1 MTVADTP
8 PYRVQEL
15 DQLQK
20 GAEGDEDP
28 GAEEVE
34 DLGTDDVGQV
44 GLKTQEL
51 MNTQWL
57 KTQRL

>member
-15 DQLQK
+15 DQLQE

-34 DLGTDDVGQV
+34 DLGTDDVGHV
-44 GLKTQEL
+44 GL